1 MIPAL
6 RILILMPSLHRLF
19 PLWLVG
25 MWLLATQ
32 FSGWLI
38 LGIGYGIAMQ
48 FIVEYV
54 MHRFLYHRAP
64 PTDQGVFNDLYR
76 THIGHHEYPA
86 DPEFFTGDDHWYA
99 VRFGLIS
106 VVLHTLALWSAVAL
120 FVGSVS
126 AFAFYEYCHTLAHLN
141 VPKGWLGQKITRDHL
156 AHHYQDH
163 HATFH
168 VSLGA
173 GEGGSQVRSSA
184 FLPRRYES
192 EGRSHAFNATY
203 SLAGDGMLGV
213 PTVTRVEQSNGYWWY
228 SDVSDLSFLGFDA
241 KGLLADAGMI
251 AATPEDAVKTADG
264 YDCEVSC
271 IDWYGNARPI
281 FLGGKV
287 YGLMATEL
295 VEAEVVAGKVSE
307 LRRVDLTGVVAR

>member
-25 MWLLATQ
+25 IWLLATQ

-86 DPEFFTGDDHWYA
+86 DPEFFTGGDHWYA
-99 VRFGLIS
+99 VRFGLMS
-106 VVLHTLALWSAVAL
+106 VVLHTLALWPFVGLQAAAVWSAVAL

-173 GEGGSQVRSSA
+173 GWVD
-184 FLPRRYES
+184 FLFGTAHDKEKARARFDRE
-192 EGRSHAFNATY
+192 TML
-203 SLAGDGMLGV
+203 SLGM
-213 PTVTRVEQSNGYWWY
+213 
-228 SDVSDLSFLGFDA
+228 D
-241 KGLLADAGMI
+241 
-251 AATPEDAVKTADG
+251 PEDLRLVTARKAFGITNRPGSKTA
-264 YDCEVSC
+264 
-271 IDWYGNARPI
+271 RR
-281 FLGGKV
+281 
-287 YGLMATEL
+287 ATE
-295 VEAEVVAGKVSE
+295 G
-307 LRRVDLTGVVAR
+307 